1 MTKYRLES
9 VKNHHKTV
17 LKQIKDLCCDDKH
30 GDIVFFCDGDN
41 KRVIGHSV
49 LMKNISKLVLQ
60 SLQLSLLQ
68 EKIVIILENV
78 NSQTVENLL
87 QFLYAGEVT
96 VSEENAENLHDLC
109 QMLEIDFGQDVVSVR
124 TKPRGARKRS
134 LSGQKLVEK
143 SPKRMK
149 SNQNTHQNNNVPACN
164 RDSSHPNNQ
173 IKLNSTKPTNSSKIL
188 LEKKRGRP
196 TEQVISQD
204 NDSNSNSIFA
214 SDSNETQISADPMLY
229 CYCRKPSSK
238 DLIGCD
244 YCPQWYHPTCL
255 QLSDESLQ
263 IILNLPS
270 WRCPECE
277 KIQETN
283 RLKHQQ
289 MQLPIPQ
296 AARFCEV
303 KTTRLESWGL
313 NDYRSCGWVPLT
325 SDLWVPL
332 STSTSSKSSEVD
344 NFKVHTEVEHK
355 NRRRHRKSVIPYDPS
370 QYEYISKLG
379 KSSLKSKDPSCKKPE
394 KSKGT
399 INDTFEDVVIMEKT
413 ENTIESQEIVQHES
427 VTRVMSVERVDHSS
441 DIDIT
446 DSQDE
451 HHYDELFFCYSC
463 KSIFVSKHALDK
475 HQSYSRC
482 S

>member
-17 LKQIKDLCCDDKH
+17 LKQIKDLCCEDNH
-30 GDIVFFCDGDN
+30 GDIVFVCNGDN

-49 LMKNISKLVLQ
+49 LMKNISKLILQ

-68 EKIVIILENV
+68 EKIVIILDNV
-78 NSQTVENLL
+78 KSQTVENLL

-96 VSEENAENLHDLC
+96 VSEENAEHIHDLC
-109 QMLEIDFGQDVVSVR
+109 QMLEIDFGQEVVSVR
-124 TKPRGARKRS
+124 IKPRAARKRS
-134 LSGQKLVEK
+134 HSDPKIIEK
-143 SPKRMK
+143 SPKRIKHNK
-149 SNQNTHQNNNVPACN
+149 STHKNNNVPAVN
-164 RDSSHPNNQ
+164 NENSNPKNQ
-173 IKLNSTKPTNSSKIL
+173 INSFGPANKIV
-188 LEKKRGRP
+188 LEKKSGRP
-196 TEQVISQD
+196 TRQATVQD
-204 NDSNSNSIFA
+204 NDSNSNSIKI
-214 SDSNETQISADPMLY
+214 SESNQSQVSADPMLY

-244 YCPQWYHPTCL
+244 HCPQWYHPSCL
-255 QLSDESLQ
+255 QLSEESLQ

-277 KIQETN
+277 KSHETS

-289 MQLPIPQ
+289 IQLPIPQ
-296 AARFCEV
+296 AAKFCEI

-313 NDYRSCGWVPLT
+313 DNYRSCGWVPVT

-332 STSTSSKSSEVD
+332 KSKPNEGDIEVD
-344 NFKVHTEVEHK
+344 NK
-355 NRRRHRKSVIPYDPS
+355 NRRRHRKSVIPFDPS
-370 QYEYISKLG
+370 QFEYISKLG
-379 KSSLKSKDPSCKKPE
+379 KSSLKSQSTSSKEPDDSRGIIDEASLKELTMEDAKDAIEDQE
-394 KSKGT
+394 K
-399 INDTFEDVVIMEKT
+399 
-413 ENTIESQEIVQHES
+413 VQRET
-427 VTRVMSVERVDHSS
+427 VMRVRRIDPLDDSS
-441 DIDIT
+441 DLDET
-446 DSQDE
+446 DSQED